1 MLILANVF
9 CNMPLSTSA
18 NFQCVVQFCIRLRL
32 FSLTFLYIVESI
44 FTNFRHFCN
53 SAFAVCLYSLT
64 FLQYA
69 VEHIRKFFRAKKKPQ
84 TCCGFVYFQRSFRAL
99 QITVP
104 FQASVAPLAVA
115 FLLCWFHLSHCLRGS
130 VLPCTPQNLQA
141 TKLPILSQIRRV

>member
-1 MLILANVF
+1 MSF
-9 CNMPLSTSA
+9 STLQH
-18 NFQCVVQFCIRLRL
+18 FQRVVQFCIRLRL
-32 FSLTFLYIVESI
+32 FSLTFLYIVEGI

-64 FLQYA
+64 FFVICRLA
-69 VEHIRKFFRAKKKPQ
+69 HPQ
-84 TCCGFVYFQRSFRAL
+84 IFSGKEKATNMLWLCLLSTLLSAL

-141 TKLPILSQIRRV
+141 TKFPILSQIRRV